1 MYCPPNVLL
10 ISMEYKGQTV
20 SLLKETIAVYCMN
33 RTKYIYCTSTLWI
46 QWTVFL
52 VLMKVVSRALQSE
65 GHCQVK
71 ILSNHAQHL
80 GCECHQCVIYLY
92 HYYTCKAA
100 HKPTS
105 KLLGRRNL
113 VRYQCASDI
122 GCLTPCINCKACF
135 WFSLHH

>member
-1 MYCPPNVLL
+1 
-10 ISMEYKGQTV
+10 MEYEGQTV
-20 SLLKETIAVYCMN
+20 SLLKEIIVVYCKN
-33 RTKYIYCTSTLWI
+33 QTKYILYIHSVDTMDS
-46 QWTVFL
+46 FL

-71 ILSNHAQHL
+71 ILSSHAQHL

-113 VRYQCASDI
+113 V
-122 GCLTPCINCKACF
+122 
-135 WFSLHH
+135 

>member
-1 MYCPPNVLL
+1 MYRSSNVLL
-10 ISMEYKGQTV
+10 ISMYYIGQTV
-20 SLLKETIAVYCMN
+20 RLLKEIVAVHCMN
-33 RTKYIYCTSTLWI
+33 YTKNILYIHSVGTMEGFI
-46 QWTVFL
+46 

-71 ILSNHAQHL
+71 ILTNHAQHL

-92 HYYTCKAA
+92 HYYTCKAV

-105 KLLGRRNL
+105 QLLGRRNF

-122 GCLTPCINCKACF
+122 GRLTRFINCTACF
-135 WFSLHH
+135 WISLHH